1 MNPVDNIFWL
11 RRDLHL
17 QDNKGLRYALKEK
30 IPVIPVFIFDRN
42 IMDELQDKTD
52 RRLKFIHRA
61 L

>member
-1 MNPVDNIFWL
+1 MKPVVNIFWF